1 MSSSVRIR
9 LTLWYTAA
17 MAVVLVILAAATYLI
32 LRQSSA
38 RRTDASV
45 SELAESFL
53 STVQAEA
60 RDDSASNVKDTIK
73 DDVLA
78 AIQEHRFR
86 DTIYVVLSEPA
97 PGQSASSQ
105 PANLIASSDDEPLS
119 REAALQLST
128 RVHQRP
134 DRAFANIHFK
144 GQKYRGYS
152 KPFSVAGANFRL
164 VVLQSLHDQQ
174 QFLESVIEAFA
185 LIIPLALIL
194 AGTGG
199 YFLARRSLSPVVA
212 MSAQAGRISSENL
225 HQRLEVRNATDEL
238 GRLAASFNALLDR
251 LDHSFEQQRRFVA
264 DASHELRTP
273 VAILCGEAEV
283 TLAQP
288 HRTTEEYKASLDVL
302 RGEAKRLKHIVE
314 DLFTLARA
322 DAGQHPPTLTNF
334 YLDELLVECARRMQS
349 LAAARQI
356 TLHAAPSAESPVELP
371 ICADESLLRR
381 MFMNLLDN
389 AVKYTPKGGSIFL
402 SCFAGSNGEYRVT
415 VRDTGPGIEPGIQN
429 RIFERFFRA
438 DPARSRA
445 ESDGSGGAGLGLS
458 ISRWIAEIHG
468 GSLDL
473 AHSDQT
479 GSTFTVTL
487 PATAVPAASAPL
499 IQRLSAA
506 R

>member
-9 LTLWYTAA
+9 LTVWYTVA
-17 MAVVLVILAAATYLI
+17 MAVVLVILAVATYLV
-32 LRQSSA
+32 LRESSA

-60 RDDSASNVKDTIK
+60 RDEPAANIK

-86 DTIYVVLSEPA
+86 DTIYVVLSEPTN
-97 PGQSASSQ
+97 QSAQ
-105 PANLIASSDDEPLS
+105 LVASSDDESLS

-128 RVHQRP
+128 RLQQRANRPFATVHLKRQR
-134 DRAFANIHFK
+134 
-144 GQKYRGYS
+144 YRGYLR
-152 KPFSVAGANFRL
+152 PFSVAGNNFQL

-194 AGTGG
+194 ASTGG
-199 YFLARRSLSPVVA
+199 YLLARRSLSPVVA

-225 HQRLEVRNATDEL
+225 HQRLKVQNATDEL
-238 GRLAASFNALLDR
+238 GQLAGSFNALLDR

-273 VAILCGEAEV
+273 VAILCGEADV

-288 HRTTEEYKASLDVL
+288 HRTTEEYKASLGVL
-302 RGEAKRLKHIVE
+302 RGEAKRLKHVVE

-334 YLDELLVECARRMQS
+334 YLDELLAECARNMQS

-356 TLHAAPSAESPVELP
+356 TLQAEPPAESP
-371 ICADESLLRR
+371 IYADEALLRR
-381 MFMNLLDN
+381 MLMNLLDN

-402 SCFAGSNGEYRVT
+402 SCAAEPTGQYRVT
-415 VRDTGPGIEPGIQN
+415 VRDTGPGITPDIQL

-445 ESDGSGGAGLGLS
+445 ESDGGGGAGLGLS
-458 ISRWIAEIHG
+458 ISRWIAEVHG
-468 GSLDL
+468 GRLEL
-473 AHSDQT
+473 ARSDQT

-487 PATAVPAASAPL
+487 PVAAASRVL
-499 IQRLSAA
+499 R
-506 R
+506 